1 MLKRKVSKGLVIGR
15 FSKFLVAK
23 AFNGHRK
30 HLEKGVFRSYEA
42 KAEVLLSRAS
52 VVKRPCRF
60 PVSELSSTRMC

>member
-30 HLEKGVFRSYEA
+30 HLEKGVFRVLKGTSVPSQDIA
-42 KAEVLLSRAS
+42 KVFKRAFLT
-52 VVKRPCRF
+52 KQLEIR
-60 PVSELSSTRMC
+60 